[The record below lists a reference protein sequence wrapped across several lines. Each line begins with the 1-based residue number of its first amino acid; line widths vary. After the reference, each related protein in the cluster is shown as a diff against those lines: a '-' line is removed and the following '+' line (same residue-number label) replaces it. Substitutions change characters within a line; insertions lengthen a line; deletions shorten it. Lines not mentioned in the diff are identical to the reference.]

1 MASKLSSKA
10 LIVQPPALVFQVAR
24 GTGMNH
30 HTHPA
35 QYFQRN
41 YVYLK
46 FPTCNFKW
54 GKYQHIMYKWK
65 CFGVL
70 SRFQTGKDGRDKWVR
85 ETMYMTA
92 HSSLIC
98 SKILWIPDC
107 PSSLNS
113 NYLSSDQNRFNI
125 WLKLLLLPLRWSLSL
140 PSFEHPP
147 PPDPVL
153 RPFSPN
159 LGFTSFLPALYLL
172 EQRFLSSFTFHPK

>member
-10 LIVQPPALVFQVAR
+10 LIVQPPVLVFQVAR

-30 HTHPA
+30 HIHPA

-54 GKYQHIMYKWK
+54 GKYQYIMYKWK

-107 PSSLNS
+107 PSSLNF

-125 WLKLLLLPLRWSLSL
+125 WLKLLPLPLRWSLSL
-140 PSFEHPP
+140 PSFEHPHRSCAQALLTQP
-147 PPDPVL
+147 
-153 RPFSPN
+153 
-159 LGFTSFLPALYLL
+159 GLYLFPPCL
-172 EQRFLSSFTFHPK
+172 IPAWAEIPLILHISS